1 MGAIKQSFM
10 KEMGFELR
18 VKLSGRIIDRGQEKL
33 NWQVKLLLD
42 ARYLEGLQ
50 CQAEEVGHH

>member
-1 MGAIKQSFM
+1 M

-33 NWQVKLLLD
+33 NWQVNLLLD